1 MAAQKAVEHFP
12 VIMSMRKAFGW
23 PAPEPLGDCAARA
36 AFAIKMPLT
45 EVRQRLRAVVHDC
58 TGMDAQRIQFKV
70 QAAMSAH
77 ELWMLRSDLYECV
90 ARHHSQTE
98 AARRINDL
106 LPCFDG
112 WLPSR
117 QLVRI

>member
-1 MAAQKAVEHFP
+1 MT
-12 VIMSMRKAFGW
+12 MRKAFGL
-23 PAPEPLGDCAARA
+23 PASAHQGDYAGRA
-36 AFAIKMPLT
+36 AFAIKMPLAGI
-45 EVRQRLRAVVHDC
+45 RQRLLAVLDDC
-58 TGMDAQRIQFKV
+58 TAVDTRRIQFKV
-70 QAAMSAH
+70 QASMSAH

>member
-1 MAAQKAVEHFP
+1 
-12 VIMSMRKAFGW
+12 MRKAFGL
-23 PAPEPLGDCAARA
+23 PAPAPQGDYAGRA
-36 AFAIKMPLT
+36 AFAIKMPLG
-45 EVRQRLRAVVHDC
+45 EMRQHLRAVLDDC
-58 TGMDAQRIQFKV
+58 TAMDAQRLQFKV

-90 ARHHSQTE
+90 ARHHSQSE
-98 AARRINDL
+98 AARRINAL

-112 WLPSR
+112 WLPSC

>member
-1 MAAQKAVEHFP
+1 MA
-12 VIMSMRKAFGW
+12 MRKAFGL
-23 PAPEPLGDCAARA
+23 PAPAAQGDYAGRP

-45 EVRQRLRAVVHDC
+45 EVRQRLRAVLADC
-58 TGMDAQRIQFKV
+58 TTMDAQRLQFKV
-70 QAAMSAH
+70 QAAMSAQA
-77 ELWMLRSDLYECV
+77 LWMLRSDLYECV
-90 ARHHSQTE
+90 ARHHSQSE
-98 AARRINDL
+98 AARRINAL

>member
-1 MAAQKAVEHFP
+1 MA
-12 VIMSMRKAFGW
+12 MRKAFGL
-23 PAPEPLGDCAARA
+23 PASAYKGDYAARE
-36 AFAIKMPLT
+36 AFAIKMPLAET
-45 EVRQRLRAVVHDC
+45 RRRLHEVLGDC
-58 TGMDAQRIQFKV
+58 ATMDAQRLQFKV
-70 QAAMSAH
+70 LAAMTVH

-90 ARHHSQTE
+90 ARHHSQSE

>member
-1 MAAQKAVEHFP
+1 
-12 VIMSMRKAFGW
+12 MRKAFGL
-23 PAPEPLGDCAARA
+23 PAPAPQGDYAGRA
-36 AFAIKMPLT
+36 AFAIKRPLT
-45 EVRQRLRAVVHDC
+45 EIRQHRRAVLADC
-58 TGMDAQRIQFKV
+58 TAMDAQRLQFKV

-90 ARHHSQTE
+90 ARHHSQSE
-98 AARRINDL
+98 AARRINAL

-117 QLVRI
+117 QLARI

>member
-1 MAAQKAVEHFP
+1 MT
-12 VIMSMRKAFGW
+12 MRKAFGL
-23 PAPEPLGDCAARA
+23 PASAPQGDFAGRA

-45 EVRQRLRAVVHDC
+45 EVRQRLRAVLADC
-58 TGMDAQRIQFKV
+58 TAMDAQRIQFRV
-70 QAAMSAH
+70 QAAMTAH
-77 ELWMLRSDLYECV
+77 DLWMLRSNLYECV
-90 ARHHSQTE
+90 AREHSQSE
-98 AARRINDL
+98 AARRINAL

>member
-1 MAAQKAVEHFP
+1 
-12 VIMSMRKAFGW
+12 MRKAFGF
-23 PAPEPLGDCAARA
+23 AASAHQGDYAGRA

-45 EVRQRLRAVVHDC
+45 EIRHRLRSVLADC
-58 TGMDAQRIQFKV
+58 TALDAQRLQFKV
-70 QAAMSAH
+70 QAAMSAQ

-90 ARHHSQTE
+90 ARHHSQSE
-98 AARRINDL
+98 AAQRINAL

>member
-1 MAAQKAVEHFP
+1 MAMK
-12 VIMSMRKAFGW
+12 KAFGL
-23 PAPEPLGDCAARA
+23 PASASQGDYAGRA

-45 EVRQRLRAVVHDC
+45 EVRQRLRAVLVDC
-58 TGMDAQRIQFKV
+58 TAMDAQRIQFKV
-70 QAAMSAH
+70 QAAMTAH

-90 ARHHSQTE
+90 ARHHSQSE

>member
-1 MAAQKAVEHFP
+1 MA
-12 VIMSMRKAFGW
+12 MRKAFGL
-23 PAPEPLGDCAARA
+23 PAPAQQGDYAGRA

-45 EVRQRLRAVVHDC
+45 EIRQHLRAVLADC
-58 TGMDAQRIQFKV
+58 TTMEAQRLQFKV

-90 ARHHSQTE
+90 ARHHSQSE
-98 AARRINDL
+98 AARRINAL